1 MRQLTSVHLSLRQ
14 FDEAKRLLW
23 RLCDERTGTKA
34 KAGQDEAAVV
44 ETVKTMA
51 SIVSVMRV
59 AGLRSAADTAA
70 LDDLVDRYATVVAT
84 GAAQAAVIDHP
95 TLIHFVASVA
105 RCYVDMQE
113 PQKAVRLIRSQ
124 LTFDEAEA
132 VDSAKQ
138 EQQPGM
144 QRLTDRRGLR
154 YATAYNFLGIAAYQP
169 PAHVHTDEC
178 AHDHGHS
185 HHHHDVASY
194 DWKESRHYWQRAL
207 AYCTPLIIALSSPT
221 AAASAELPS
230 SAASSLFTAD
240 SVPLHLLRCYSMTQ
254 DNVAQALYRADKA
267 DEALSV
273 MKESI
278 DLMSSLL
285 PPHHPDIVRSR
296 QQYISVLLTHQ
307 PSAAH
312 HQLEELL
319 ALDRRELEPELSAV
333 YDALA
338 QRLFTE
344 RQWERAA
351 RLFQKCIDIREQGGA
366 DGRGLH
372 AATDPA
378 HDLITASRYNDL
390 AMCELRLKEYHNAE
404 KHLRTSIRM
413 KERLLG
419 SEHHDLA
426 VSVHNLGT
434 ALVGLLR
441 YGEAEQLMHRA
452 WALYEAKFKADAT
465 DRTER
470 GGSAGD
476 AQQNED
482 LLLSILS
489 GHMGQ
494 VYGLMERFSESVLR
508 YEDAVERKR
517 RVLGNHPAV
526 TTDLSALA
534 GVLMSSGAYADAVRV
549 YEEVRD
555 MSARLY
561 GAEHVSACVCLHW
574 LSVAEWKAGKK
585 EDAVKHARQAV
596 DLGEHLR
603 ASGGAADSET
613 AGAGTVQPQMLDVM
627 RKNLVAQQE
636 QMSTAA

>member
-1 MRQLTSVHLSLRQ
+1 MRQLASVYLSLRQ

-23 RLCDERTGTKA
+23 RLCDEQTGTKA

-44 ETVKTMA
+44 ETVRTMA
-51 SIVSVMRV
+51 SIVNVMRV
-59 AGLRSAADTAA
+59 AGLQSATDTAA

-144 QRLTDRRGLR
+144 QRLTDGRGPALCHGLQLPR
-154 YATAYNFLGIAAYQP
+154 HSRVSAAGARP
-169 PAHVHTDEC
+169 HGRVC

-296 QQYISVLLTHQ
+296 QQYINVLTHPPAVRC
-307 PSAAH
+307 PSPA
-312 HQLEELL
+312 
-319 ALDRRELEPELSAV
+319 RG
-333 YDALA
+333 
-338 QRLFTE
+338 
-344 RQWERAA
+344 AA
-351 RLFQKCIDIREQGGA
+351 RTRPTRAGARAVGRVRRPRRSACSRRGSGREP
-366 DGRGLH
+366 H
-372 AATDPA
+372 ASSRSASTS
-378 HDLITASRYNDL
+378 ASRVALMDAGWTRPPTPRTTSSPPRAYNDL

-426 VSVHNLGT
+426 VSVSQPG
-434 ALVGLLR
+434 
-441 YGEAEQLMHRA
+441 
-452 WALYEAKFKADAT
+452 
-465 DRTER
+465 
-470 GGSAGD
+470 
-476 AQQNED
+476 AQ
-482 LLLSILS
+482 
-489 GHMGQ
+489 
-494 VYGLMERFSESVLR
+494 R
-508 YEDAVERKR
+508 
-517 RVLGNHPAV
+517 
-526 TTDLSALA
+526 
-534 GVLMSSGAYADAVRV
+534 
-549 YEEVRD
+549 
-555 MSARLY
+555 
-561 GAEHVSACVCLHW
+561 W
-574 LSVAEWKAGKK
+574 
-585 EDAVKHARQAV
+585 
-596 DLGEHLR
+596 
-603 ASGGAADSET
+603 
-613 AGAGTVQPQMLDVM
+613 
-627 RKNLVAQQE
+627 
-636 QMSTAA
+636 